1 MIPTKIIFETGF
13 GKSGLE
19 YGEIQAWGD
28 IRNVLSALITYYKD
42 INSVGVLQSHHG
54 FTINLNNYDLKL
66 RVGQF
71 GNIEK
76 SKNNYLGIVFDGG
89 GYWYSD
95 INKHGNSQSRERFL
109 TTENK
114 EGIVK
119 IITEIVGDN
128 PFKSIWNHEGASTSF
143 SAVLDINVDWKQL
156 EWNSEDFKSEINKMV
171 LKLNSLAKSFSAVT
185 N

>member
-1 MIPTKIIFETGF
+1 MIPSKISFETGF

-89 GYWYSD
+89 GCWYSD
-95 INKHGNSQSRERFL
+95 INEHGNSQSKERFL
-109 TTENK
+109 TVSNK
-114 EGIVK
+114 IGIMK
-119 IITEIVGDN
+119 IIDDTIGNN
-128 PFKSIWNHEGASTSF
+128 PFIQKWNHENASTSF
-143 SAVLDINVDWKQL
+143 SVVLDINVEWKQL
-156 EWNSEDFKSEINKMV
+156 EWNSEDFKSEISKMV